1 MSVVTDCIRLHP
13 SIRRILM
20 FKTALKSVD
29 QESVLCFLRGTFKNI
44 KQRLG
49 WKMSTFK
56 SEVVVCW
63 KGMDSLLQVGDELLS
78 QVEKLKHLRVIFIHR
93 GGVEQEENRWS
104 CAAPAV
110 VEVINWLDM
119 VNRTLIVKVKP
130 SIYKSISVPTL
141 TSELPREVGVC
152 AHL

>member
-1 MSVVTDCIRLHP
+1 MSVVTDCVRLHP

-29 QESVLCFLRGTFKNI
+29 QESVLCFLWSTLQNI
-44 KQRLG
+44 RQQLG

-63 KGMDSLLQVGDELLS
+63 KGVGLYCRLEIS
-78 QVEKLKHLRVIFIHR
+78 CCLKWKSSSISGSFSYA
-93 GGVEQEENRWS
+93 GGVEQEENRWT

-110 VEVINWLDM
+110 VQVINWLDM

-141 TSELPREVGVC
+141 TSELPHEVGVC